1 MEEGLAAKEALENSV
16 WNKRLHMRLH
26 MRAFHVGSVLS
37 SKVFEKDA
45 RPVLVSD
52 LGGQDL

>member
-16 WNKRLHMRLH
+16 WNKRLHMQLH

>member
-16 WNKRLHMRLH
+16 WNKRLH